1 MPSVSII
8 LPTFNR
14 VDVIGRA
21 VSSVL
26 KQSFEDWELIV
37 VDDGSTDGT
46 RARLEGVDS
55 RIRFIEQSNQ
65 GVYVARNTGL
75 KAARGRFITF
85 LDSDDE
91 WLPHFLALTT
101 AFLHRH
107 PDCHWVTT
115 EFVEDLGDGS
125 TPILHD
131 RHDIGVLYCGFAR
144 AIRSRA
150 LLLPTGVRDDYLRVY
165 ERKRIVGDWGRDIV
179 ESIGQPDAML
189 YQGSIFTHMRWGYL
203 NWLPVTLCTR
213 KAIDRVGP
221 FATHTRSAADYHF
234 LARLAR
240 AFPASMIAVP
250 SAIKYERAAGNQ
262 PLAQAHLA
270 TGSGAY
276 RFEVN
281 KLGFFDELYAGP
293 DCTDNETLRLRRH
306 YCLAAGHRALALG
319 LRQEA
324 IDHLQQA
331 VAWQR
336 GLWLVWPKL
345 VLARLAPTDA
355 AAGRI
360 YSGWLRG
367 ADIVRR
373 LLTGRLSPATALRKA
388 LRRALKPSAPLHD
401 TTGHAETVTDV
412 ALAELHRQ
420 RAR

>member
-1 MPSVSII
+1 MPEVSIV

-26 KQSFEDWELIV
+26 RQSFPDWELIV
-37 VDDGSTDGT
+37 VDDGSTDST
-46 RARLEGVDS
+46 RARLDGLDP
-55 RIRFIEQSNQ
+55 RIRYIEQPNQ
-65 GVYVARNTGL
+65 GVYAARNTGL
-75 KAARGRFITF
+75 KAVRGRFVTF

-101 AFLHRH
+101 AFLRAH
-107 PDCHWVTT
+107 PDRHWVTT

-144 AIRSRA
+144 AVRSRA
-150 LLLPTGVRDDYLRVY
+150 LLLPTGVKDDYLRVY
-165 ERKRIVGDWGRDIV
+165 ERKRVVGEWGRGIV

-189 YQGSIFTHMRWGYL
+189 YQGSLFPHMRWGYL

-213 KAIDRVGP
+213 EAIAQIGP

-250 SAIKYERAAGNQ
+250 SAIKYERAVGNQ

-281 KLGFFDELYAGP
+281 KLGFFDELFAGP
-293 DCTDNETLRLRRH
+293 DCTDEETLRLRRH

-324 IDHLQQA
+324 IGYLRQA
-331 VAWQR
+331 AAWQR
-336 GLWLVWPKL
+336 GLWGAWPRL
-345 VLARLAPTDA
+345 VLARIAPGDA
-355 AAGRI
+355 TARRL
-360 YSGWLRG
+360 YSGWIRG
-367 ADIVRR
+367 MDVVQR
-373 LLTGRLSPATALRKA
+373 LLSGRLSPATALHKA
-388 LRRALKPSAPLHD
+388 LRRVMKPTAPLYD
-401 TTGHAETVTDV
+401 ERSDGQTVTDA
-412 ALAELHRQ
+412 ALAQLLKR
-420 RAR
+420 

>member
-1 MPSVSII
+1 MPEVSIV

-26 KQSFEDWELIV
+26 RQTFADWELIV

-46 RARLEGVDS
+46 RGRLDGLDP
-55 RIRFIEQSNQ
+55 RLRYIEQPNQ

-75 KAARGRFITF
+75 AAARGRFVTF

-101 AFLHRH
+101 AYLRAH
-107 PDCHWVTT
+107 PDRQWVTT
-115 EFVEDLGDGS
+115 EFLEDLGDGS

-150 LLLPTGVRDDYLRVY
+150 LLLPTGVTDDYLRVY
-165 ERKRIVGDWGRDIV
+165 ERKRIVGPWGREIV
-179 ESIGQPDAML
+179 EALGQGDAML
-189 YQGSIFTHMRWGYL
+189 YQGHLFPHMRWGYL

-213 KAIDRVGP
+213 EAIAQIGP

-234 LARLAR
+234 LARLSR

-262 PLAQAHLA
+262 PLAQSHLA

-293 DCTDNETLRLRRH
+293 DCTDAETLRLRRH
-306 YCLAAGHRALALG
+306 YCLAAGHRALGLG
-319 LRQEA
+319 LRQPA
-324 IDHLQQA
+324 IGHLRQA
-331 VAWQR
+331 AAPQRQLWVAWPM
-336 GLWLVWPKL
+336 LA
-345 VLARLAPTDA
+345 LARLAPSDA
-355 AAGRI
+355 LAGRS
-360 YSGWLRG
+360 YAGWSRG
-367 ADIVRR
+367 LDVVRR
-373 LLTGRLSPATALRKA
+373 LLTGRLSLATALRKG
-388 LRRALKPSAPLHD
+388 LRRVLQPSAPLHGQD
-401 TTGHAETVTDV
+401 EGPTVTDA
-412 ALAELHRQ
+412 ALANLPHPPVR
-420 RAR
+420 

>member
-1 MPSVSII
+1 MPEVSIV

-14 VDVIGRA
+14 IDVIGRA
-21 VSSVL
+21 VASVL

-46 RARLEGVDS
+46 CARLDGLDP
-55 RIRFIEQSNQ
+55 RIRCIEQTNQ
-65 GVYVARNTGL
+65 GVYAARNKGL

-101 AFLHRH
+101 AFLRAHADR
-107 PDCHWVTT
+107 HWVTT
-115 EFVEDLGDGS
+115 EFMEDLGDGS
-125 TPILHD
+125 PLIQHD

-144 AIRSRA
+144 AIGSRA
-150 LLLPTGVRDDYLRVY
+150 LLLPTGVQDDYLRVY
-165 ERKRIVGDWGRDIV
+165 ERKRIVGDWGRKIV

-189 YQGSIFTHMRWGYL
+189 YQGQLFPHMRWGYL

-213 KAIDRVGP
+213 EAIDKIGP

-240 AFPASMIAVP
+240 VFPASMIAVP

-281 KLGFFDELYAGP
+281 KLGFFDELFAGP
-293 DCTDNETLRLRRH
+293 NCTDEETLRLRRH
-306 YCLAAGHRALALG
+306 YCLAVGHRALALG
-319 LRQEA
+319 LRHDA
-324 IDHLQQA
+324 IGYLRQA
-331 VAWQR
+331 TALQR
-336 GLWLVWPKL
+336 GLWGAWP
-345 VLARLAPTDA
+345 RLAVAQLAPSDA
-355 AAGRI
+355 AAGKLYRSWI
-360 YSGWLRG
+360 RG
-367 ADIVRR
+367 TDVLVR
-373 LLTGRLSPATALRKA
+373 LLTGRLSPAIALRKG
-388 LRRALKPSAPLHD
+388 LHRVLKPSALLHQID
-401 TTGHAETVTDV
+401 GDGQTVTDA
-412 ALAELHRQ
+412 ALDSLQ
-420 RAR
+420 QSRAR